1 MVWEDKGTEGETK
14 MSISDSSI
22 RHDVWNSVYTL
33 INTNKNSLITGK
45 IVTVV
50 GGYPDNENSFPL
62 VVINPIIINEN
73 NYTVDMTRG
82 TCDKEVI
89 VTLELF
95 TTSNIDLDYL
105 GDSVTNLFRANQI
118 SGIVLIN
125 VSDSNGI
132 FFSNENKIKQKTI
145 SLVFKRR

>member
-1 MVWEDKGTEGETK
+1 VVWEDKGTEGETK